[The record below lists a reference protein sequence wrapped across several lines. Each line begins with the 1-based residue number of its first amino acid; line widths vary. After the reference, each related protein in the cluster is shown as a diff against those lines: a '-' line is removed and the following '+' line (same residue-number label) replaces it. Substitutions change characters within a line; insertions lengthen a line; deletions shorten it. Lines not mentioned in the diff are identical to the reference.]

1 MMEFM
6 KTQEEQHKN
15 LSCPFD
21 GCSKVLTS
29 YPGLKYHMKRHHEQ
43 HDEFICEKCQRS
55 FKRYSW
61 MGLYSCLIGTAS
73 VG

>member
-1 MMEFM
+1 MEFM

-29 YPGLKYHMKRHHEQ
+29 YPGLKYHMKRHYEQ

-55 FKRYSW
+55 FKRYN
-61 MGLYSCLIGTAS
+61 
-73 VG
+73 